1 MDILNNIFIQTID
14 NNRKE
19 DYTMFYINCFLCL
32 LLTAGIIYT
41 LYLAFKRNKTIEVKG
56 KDDFL
61 STMIILFI
69 CIIAFPITDITSII
83 EVLRT
88 ILLYLF
94 LFSTFCIKRGIN
106 EKGINKIFFIIPW
119 NKITRIEISSFQT
132 TKFSL
137 LCYTDNYKFKLIFHN
152 FQIKKVLLILNKF
165 HKDNIKIEQSIQ
177 NSILNKK

>member
-1 MDILNNIFIQTID
+1 
-14 NNRKE
+14 
-19 DYTMFYINCFLCL
+19 MFYINCFLCL
-32 LLTAGIIYT
+32 LLTTGIIYT
-41 LYLAFKRNKTIEVKG
+41 LYLAFKRNNTIEVKG

-69 CIIAFPITDITSII
+69 CVIAFPITDITSII

-106 EKGINKIFFIIPW
+106 EKGINKVFFIIPW

>member
-1 MDILNNIFIQTID
+1 
-14 NNRKE
+14 
-19 DYTMFYINCFLCL
+19 MFYINCFLCL

-94 LFSTFCIKRGIN
+94 LFSTFCINRGIN

>member
-1 MDILNNIFIQTID
+1 MDILNNIFIQTIH
-14 NNRKE
+14 RKE

-152 FQIKKVLLILNKF
+152 FQIKKILLILNKF

>member
-1 MDILNNIFIQTID
+1 
-14 NNRKE
+14 
-19 DYTMFYINCFLCL
+19 
-32 LLTAGIIYT
+32 
-41 LYLAFKRNKTIEVKG
+41 
-56 KDDFL
+56 
-61 STMIILFI
+61 MIILFI

-132 TKFSL
+132 TNFSL
-137 LCYTDNYKFKLIFHN
+137 LCYTDNYKFKLIFHD

>member
-1 MDILNNIFIQTID
+1 
-14 NNRKE
+14 
-19 DYTMFYINCFLCL
+19 MFYINCFLCL

-61 STMIILFI
+61 STMIIFFI

-106 EKGINKIFFIIPW
+106 EKG

>member
-1 MDILNNIFIQTID
+1 
-14 NNRKE
+14 
-19 DYTMFYINCFLCL
+19 MFYINCFLCL

-106 EKGINKIFFIIPW
+106 EKGIIMTGVLSDWKKCGKIKM
-119 NKITRIEISSFQT
+119 NYTDGCVSFQGKT
-132 TKFSL
+132 RPV
-137 LCYTDNYKFKLIFHN
+137 KLYFEKDQLN
-152 FQIKKVLLILNKF
+152 AVRDILN
-165 HKDNIKIEQSIQ
+165 HS
-177 NSILNKK
+177 NKKK